1 MSTPSGSTPSLT
13 PSRSPSPE
21 PPVQPAFF
29 YNAEG
34 EQPAPSP
41 DATGRLL
48 FTPEDDPLAQRGIPV
63 FKPSMEEFQDFER
76 YMERIECWGNRSGI
90 VKVIP
95 PKDWSDALPSVEP
108 QLANV
113 RIMSPIEQNFLG
125 GTGRFRQ
132 QNIEKRRSMSVRE
145 WVELCSKDGYHAPS
159 ASEVGLHHAPVA
171 GKAKRRVSRRATT
184 ETEATDVKEEDEA
197 INVPASPPITDTH
210 AAGSPK
216 EEDEDTKASRP
227 HRRKTHKQVADE
239 KAVKDVA
246 FMAKFKPHQDWL
258 PFGMQPSDYT
268 PEYCKE
274 LERHYW
280 RNCGMGKSP
289 WYGADTQGSLFTP
302 DTTAWNVSCLPSYL
316 TRLLPSSSQ
325 GLPGVNTPYLYFGM
339 WRATFAW
346 HVEDM
351 DLFSINYIHF
361 GAPKFW
367 YAIPQGRAGAFET
380 TMRNFFPR
388 EPTQCSQFLR
398 HKSFLVSP
406 KNLASYSCRPNTLVQ
421 HAGEFVITY
430 PRGYHAGFNL
440 GLNCAESVNF
450 ALESWVKLGRKARAC
465 NCVGDS
471 VRIDVDQLLQDRA
484 AEDAGQ
490 APQDAPN
497 RSSLSTAA
505 KKATQGK
512 KRKAPSPASKDA
524 EMPRAKRIKMR
535 PPHAE
540 AGPSTSGTVVTSGTV
555 ATSGTMAIKGH
566 PKSVTLKLGAA
577 PLGEELFPCC
587 LCVGREQEGL
597 LRVQEPPVGVAT
609 VALDLSRGWRAHE
622 LCARVVPET
631 WVDEVDEGLGFREKV
646 VFGVDAIEKARWQL
660 KCTACVRARA
670 KAHGAPIQCTKG
682 KCSKAFH
689 ISCAREGGE
698 AGISFRVLDEVEKQ
712 VVLVDA
718 YAAGGGGA
726 MNVDGQGQQGAD
738 EGTVIKT
745 IRKTEVEVLCSQHN
759 PTVAAS
765 KKAAKQARIR
775 DQLRALPPLSRI
787 KLRVSS
793 GVFEVTL
800 VRVLEEACAVEVI
813 WDRGAR
819 REFRWGSVVFGATDM
834 PVEQKP
840 TELVEKEV
848 GREGE
853 PVQVQQAYFGA
864 YGAQHYSGPPY
875 GAQPSAPSPS
885 AQSYVASGSQPYAST
900 SQPYAPSTSQGYGQ
914 QPYGAQPYASRPYQ
928 APYHQ
933 TYYQAA
939 ASQPPYQPYGAQGSQ
954 SHCQAAAGQVPYAPA
969 TPATAA
975 PAYQG
980 QASAPSYQG
989 QAPAPAYQGQQA
1001 PAPAYQGQQAP
1012 APAPPASTAA
1022 YQGQATAYQ
1031 GQATAYQGQATAY
1044 QGQASPPP
1052 AASGGFSYFG
1062 AAPTV
1067 QQYAPSTT
1075 GTQCAPSTTGTQCAP
1090 STPAPSST
1098 QPSVAAQPQAGPS
1111 QSQAGPSQSQ
1121 AGPSRPPTTQPVPAP
1136 SQPASGPSRPPT
1148 TQPAD
1153 PSRPPTTQPQPAH
1166 SQPQPHPQATHSQP
1180 RFTYQPPP
1188 LSYVVSGA
1196 TYGQPGPGSYAQS
1209 APGGYA
1215 GAQPAGGYAQPVP
1228 GLYAQPAPGGYAQPA
1243 PGGYAGAQPAPYAG
1257 AQPAPYSGAQ
1267 PAPYSG
1273 AQPAPYAG
1281 ALPAPSYPAAKPHYP
1296 APPGGYAPPP
1306 GSYAGA
1312 AQPPGA
1318 YAGAAQPPPYA
1329 QQPPPG
1335 AYGSTWQHQQQPHYT
1350 YTSSSHYRPADR
1362 TQLQWQEPYRPERAG
1377 LAGEKGGLTSTAQV
1391 APTMAKGAQSAP
1403 AASVASASATST
1415 TTAAEN
1421 GKGEKGIPGQGQTNG
1436 AEGAMAEAGSAQK
1449 A

>member
-95 PKDWSDALPSVEP
+95 PKEWSDALPSIEP

-197 INVPASPPITDTH
+197 INVPASPPITDSH

-216 EEDEDTKASRP
+216 EEEEEEDTKTSRP

-246 FMAKFKPHQDWL
+246 FMAKFKPHEDWL

-465 NCVGDS
+465 NCVGDRQVPS

-490 APQDAPN
+490 APQNALN
-497 RSSLSTAA
+497 SSSLSTSA

-512 KRKAPSPASKDA
+512 KRKAPSLASKDA

-540 AGPSTSGTVVTSGTV
+540 AEPSTSGTM
-555 ATSGTMAIKGH
+555 ATKGH
-566 PKSVTLKLGAA
+566 TKSVTLKLGAA
-577 PLGEELFPCC
+577 PVGEELFPCC

-597 LRVQEPPVGVAT
+597 LRVQEPPVGVPT

-622 LCARVVPET
+622 LCARIVPET

-712 VVLVDA
+712 VVLVDV

-726 MNVDGQGQQGAD
+726 MDVDGQGQQGAD

-765 KKAAKQARIR
+765 KKAAKQTRIR

-864 YGAQHYSGPPY
+864 YGAQHYRGQSY
-875 GAQPSAPSPS
+875 GAQPYA
-885 AQSYVASGSQPYAST
+885 AST
-900 SQPYAPSTSQGYGQ
+900 SQPYDPSASQGYGA

-933 TYYQAA
+933 TYFQAA
-939 ASQPPYQPYGAQGSQ
+939 ASQSPYQGAASQPPYHTGVSQPPYQPYGAQASQPHGGQGSQ
-954 SHCQAAAGQVPYAPA
+954 QSHHQAAAGQAQYVPPTPATTAPA
-969 TPATAA
+969 TAV

-980 QASAPSYQG
+980 QQVSAPSYQG
-989 QAPAPAYQGQQA
+989 QQA
-1001 PAPAYQGQQAP
+1001 SVS
-1012 APAPPASTAA
+1012 APPTST
-1022 YQGQATAYQ
+1022 TAYQ
-1031 GQATAYQGQATAY
+1031 GQATAH

-1052 AASGGFSYFG
+1052 AAS
-1062 AAPTV
+1062 
-1067 QQYAPSTT
+1067 
-1075 GTQCAPSTTGTQCAP
+1075 
-1090 STPAPSST
+1090 
-1098 QPSVAAQPQAGPS
+1098 
-1111 QSQAGPSQSQ
+1111 
-1121 AGPSRPPTTQPVPAP
+1121 
-1136 SQPASGPSRPPT
+1136 
-1148 TQPAD
+1148 
-1153 PSRPPTTQPQPAH
+1153 
-1166 SQPQPHPQATHSQP
+1166 
-1180 RFTYQPPP
+1180 
-1188 LSYVVSGA
+1188 
-1196 TYGQPGPGSYAQS
+1196 
-1209 APGGYA
+1209 
-1215 GAQPAGGYAQPVP
+1215 
-1228 GLYAQPAPGGYAQPA
+1228 
-1243 PGGYAGAQPAPYAG
+1243 
-1257 AQPAPYSGAQ
+1257 
-1267 PAPYSG
+1267 
-1273 AQPAPYAG
+1273 
-1281 ALPAPSYPAAKPHYP
+1281 
-1296 APPGGYAPPP
+1296 
-1306 GSYAGA
+1306 
-1312 AQPPGA
+1312 
-1318 YAGAAQPPPYA
+1318 
-1329 QQPPPG
+1329 
-1335 AYGSTWQHQQQPHYT
+1335 
-1350 YTSSSHYRPADR
+1350 
-1362 TQLQWQEPYRPERAG
+1362 
-1377 LAGEKGGLTSTAQV
+1377 
-1391 APTMAKGAQSAP
+1391 
-1403 AASVASASATST
+1403 
-1415 TTAAEN
+1415 
-1421 GKGEKGIPGQGQTNG
+1421 
-1436 AEGAMAEAGSAQK
+1436 
-1449 A
+1449 

>member
-90 VKVIP
+90 VKIIP
-95 PKDWSDALPSVEP
+95 PKEWSDALPSVEP

-197 INVPASPPITDTH
+197 INVPASPPITDSH

-216 EEDEDTKASRP
+216 EEDEDTKTSRP

-246 FMAKFKPHQDWL
+246 FMAKFKPHEDWL

-302 DTTAWNVSCLPSYL
+302 DTTTWNVSCLPSYL

-465 NCVGDS
+465 NCVGDRQVPS

-497 RSSLSTAA
+497 SSSLSTTG

-540 AGPSTSGTVVTSGTV
+540 AEPSTSGTMTT
-555 ATSGTMAIKGH
+555 KGH
-566 PKSVTLKLGAA
+566 TKSVTLKLGAA
-577 PLGEELFPCC
+577 PVGEELFPCC

-597 LRVQEPPVGVAT
+597 LRVQEPPVGVPT

-622 LCARVVPET
+622 LCARIVPET

-660 KCTACVRARA
+660 KCTACVRTRA
-670 KAHGAPIQCTKG
+670 KAHGAPVQCTKG

-726 MNVDGQGQQGAD
+726 MDVDGQGQGQQGAD

-765 KKAAKQARIR
+765 KKAAKQTRIR

-840 TELVEKEV
+840 TELVEKE
-848 GREGE
+848 
-853 PVQVQQAYFGA
+853 
-864 YGAQHYSGPPY
+864 PY
-875 GAQPSAPSPS
+875 
-885 AQSYVASGSQPYAST
+885 ASTSQPYAST
-900 SQPYAPSTSQGYGQ
+900 SQPYAPSASQGYGQ

-939 ASQPPYQPYGAQGSQ
+939 ASQPPYQVGASQPPYQPYGAQGSQ
-954 SHCQAAAGQVPYAPA
+954 PHGGQGSQQSHYQAAAGQVQYAPP
-969 TPATAA
+969 TPTTTTPMTAV
-975 PAYQG
+975 
-980 QASAPSYQG
+980 
-989 QAPAPAYQGQQA
+989 PAYQGQQA
-1001 PAPAYQGQQAP
+1001 PAPSYQGQASTPAYQGQAS
-1012 APAPPASTAA
+1012 APAPPPSTTAFE
-1022 YQGQATAYQ
+1022 GQATAYQ
-1031 GQATAYQGQATAY
+1031 GQATVY

-1075 GTQCAPSTTGTQCAP
+1075 GTQCAPP
-1090 STPAPSST
+1090 TPAPSST
-1098 QPSVAAQPQAGPS
+1098 QPSVAAQ
-1111 QSQAGPSQSQ
+1111 
-1121 AGPSRPPTTQPVPAP
+1121 
-1136 SQPASGPSRPPT
+1136 
-1148 TQPAD
+1148 
-1153 PSRPPTTQPQPAH
+1153 
-1166 SQPQPHPQATHSQP
+1166 
-1180 RFTYQPPP
+1180 
-1188 LSYVVSGA
+1188 
-1196 TYGQPGPGSYAQS
+1196 
-1209 APGGYA
+1209 
-1215 GAQPAGGYAQPVP
+1215 
-1228 GLYAQPAPGGYAQPA
+1228 
-1243 PGGYAGAQPAPYAG
+1243 
-1257 AQPAPYSGAQ
+1257 
-1267 PAPYSG
+1267 
-1273 AQPAPYAG
+1273 
-1281 ALPAPSYPAAKPHYP
+1281 
-1296 APPGGYAPPP
+1296 
-1306 GSYAGA
+1306 
-1312 AQPPGA
+1312 
-1318 YAGAAQPPPYA
+1318 
-1329 QQPPPG
+1329 
-1335 AYGSTWQHQQQPHYT
+1335 
-1350 YTSSSHYRPADR
+1350 
-1362 TQLQWQEPYRPERAG
+1362 
-1377 LAGEKGGLTSTAQV
+1377 
-1391 APTMAKGAQSAP
+1391 
-1403 AASVASASATST
+1403 
-1415 TTAAEN
+1415 
-1421 GKGEKGIPGQGQTNG
+1421 
-1436 AEGAMAEAGSAQK
+1436 
-1449 A
+1449 

>member
-95 PKDWSDALPSVEP
+95 PKEWSDALPSVEP

-197 INVPASPPITDTH
+197 INVPASPPITDSH

-216 EEDEDTKASRP
+216 EEDEDTKTSRP

-258 PFGMQPSDYT
+258 PFGMQPSNYT

-465 NCVGDS
+465 NCVGDRQVPS

-497 RSSLSTAA
+497 SSSLSTTG

-540 AGPSTSGTVVTSGTV
+540 AEPSTSGTM
-555 ATSGTMAIKGH
+555 ATKGH
-566 PKSVTLKLGAA
+566 TKSVTLKLGAA
-577 PLGEELFPCC
+577 PVGEELFPCC

-597 LRVQEPPVGVAT
+597 LRVQEPPVGVPT

-622 LCARVVPET
+622 LCARIVPET

-726 MNVDGQGQQGAD
+726 MDVDGQGQQAAD

-759 PTVAAS
+759 PVRVFSFQFRILAYPILFYHMLTSSQTVAAS
-765 KKAAKQARIR
+765 KKAAKQTRIR

-840 TELVEKEV
+840 TEL
-848 GREGE
+848 
-853 PVQVQQAYFGA
+853 
-864 YGAQHYSGPPY
+864 
-875 GAQPSAPSPS
+875 
-885 AQSYVASGSQPYAST
+885 
-900 SQPYAPSTSQGYGQ
+900 
-914 QPYGAQPYASRPYQ
+914 
-928 APYHQ
+928 
-933 TYYQAA
+933 AA
-939 ASQPPYQPYGAQGSQ
+939 L
-954 SHCQAAAGQVPYAPA
+954 
-969 TPATAA
+969 
-975 PAYQG
+975 
-980 QASAPSYQG
+980 
-989 QAPAPAYQGQQA
+989 
-1001 PAPAYQGQQAP
+1001 
-1012 APAPPASTAA
+1012 
-1022 YQGQATAYQ
+1022 
-1031 GQATAYQGQATAY
+1031 
-1044 QGQASPPP
+1044 
-1052 AASGGFSYFG
+1052 
-1062 AAPTV
+1062 
-1067 QQYAPSTT
+1067 
-1075 GTQCAPSTTGTQCAP
+1075 
-1090 STPAPSST
+1090 
-1098 QPSVAAQPQAGPS
+1098 
-1111 QSQAGPSQSQ
+1111 
-1121 AGPSRPPTTQPVPAP
+1121 AP

-1148 TQPAD
+1148 TQPA
-1153 PSRPPTTQPQPAH
+1153 PSSTQPTPAPSQSATTPSH
-1166 SQPQPHPQATHSQP
+1166 PETPAPSYPQPQ
-1180 RFTYQPPP
+1180 FTYQPPP
-1188 LSYVVSGA
+1188 LSYVVPGA
-1196 TYGQPGPGSYAQS
+1196 TY
-1209 APGGYA
+1209 A
-1215 GAQPAGGYAQPVP
+1215 GAPQQ
-1228 GLYAQPAPGGYAQPA
+1228 APYHSL
-1243 PGGYAGAQPAPYAG
+1243 YAGAQPAPYAG
-1257 AQPAPYSGAQ
+1257 AQPAPYAPPPGAYAQ
-1267 PAPYSG
+1267 PV
-1273 AQPAPYAG
+1273 AQ
-1281 ALPAPSYPAAKPHYP
+1281 PHYP

-1312 AQPPGA
+1312 AQPPGSYA
-1318 YAGAAQPPPYA
+1318 GAAQPPGSYAGAAQPPPYA
-1329 QQPPPG
+1329 QQPPPGAYAASAPPAGAYGQQPPTGAYAASPPPG

-1350 YTSSSHYRPADR
+1350 YTPSSHYRPADR
-1362 TQLQWQEPYRPERAG
+1362 TQLQWQEPYRPGRAG
-1377 LAGEKGGLTSTAQV
+1377 SAGEKGGLTDT
-1391 APTMAKGAQSAP
+1391 AQSANRAQS
-1403 AASVASASATST
+1403 AASTSVASASATST
-1415 TTAAEN
+1415 MAAAEN
-1421 GKGEKGIPGQGQTNG
+1421 GKGENGTENAKSENGTENRKGEKGSAGQGQTNG
-1436 AEGAMAEAGSAQK
+1436 AEGGMAEAGSV
-1449 A
+1449 

>member
-95 PKDWSDALPSVEP
+95 PKEWSDALPSVEP

-197 INVPASPPITDTH
+197 INVPASPPIADTH

-216 EEDEDTKASRP
+216 EEDEDTKTSRP

-246 FMAKFKPHQDWL
+246 FMAKFKPHEDWL

-388 EPTQCSQFLR
+388 EPTQCNQFLR

-465 NCVGDS
+465 NCVGDRQVPP

-497 RSSLSTAA
+497 SGSLSTTG

-540 AGPSTSGTVVTSGTV
+540 AEPSTSGTM
-555 ATSGTMAIKGH
+555 ATKGH
-566 PKSVTLKLGAA
+566 TKSVTLKLGAA
-577 PLGEELFPCC
+577 PVGEELFPCC

-597 LRVQEPPVGVAT
+597 LRVQEPPVGVPT

-622 LCARVVPET
+622 LCARIVPET

-660 KCTACVRARA
+660 KCTACVRTRA
-670 KAHGAPIQCTKG
+670 KAHGAPVQCTKG

-726 MNVDGQGQQGAD
+726 MDVDGQGQQGAD

-765 KKAAKQARIR
+765 KKAAKQTRIR

-840 TELVEKEV
+840 TELVEKDE
-848 GREGE
+848 
-853 PVQVQQAYFGA
+853 
-864 YGAQHYSGPPY
+864 PPY
-875 GAQPSAPSPS
+875 A
-885 AQSYVASGSQPYAST
+885 VST
-900 SQPYAPSTSQGYGQ
+900 SQPYAPSASQGYGQ
-914 QPYGAQPYASRPYQ
+914 QPNGAQPYASRPYQ
-928 APYHQ
+928 VPYHQ

-954 SHCQAAAGQVPYAPA
+954 QPHAQAAAG
-969 TPATAA
+969 
-975 PAYQG
+975 
-980 QASAPSYQG
+980 
-989 QAPAPAYQGQQA
+989 
-1001 PAPAYQGQQAP
+1001 
-1012 APAPPASTAA
+1012 
-1022 YQGQATAYQ
+1022 
-1031 GQATAYQGQATAY
+1031 
-1044 QGQASPPP
+1044 
-1052 AASGGFSYFG
+1052 
-1062 AAPTV
+1062 
-1067 QQYAPSTT
+1067 
-1075 GTQCAPSTTGTQCAP
+1075 
-1090 STPAPSST
+1090 
-1098 QPSVAAQPQAGPS
+1098 
-1111 QSQAGPSQSQ
+1111 
-1121 AGPSRPPTTQPVPAP
+1121 
-1136 SQPASGPSRPPT
+1136 
-1148 TQPAD
+1148 
-1153 PSRPPTTQPQPAH
+1153 
-1166 SQPQPHPQATHSQP
+1166 
-1180 RFTYQPPP
+1180 
-1188 LSYVVSGA
+1188 
-1196 TYGQPGPGSYAQS
+1196 
-1209 APGGYA
+1209 
-1215 GAQPAGGYAQPVP
+1215 
-1228 GLYAQPAPGGYAQPA
+1228 
-1243 PGGYAGAQPAPYAG
+1243 
-1257 AQPAPYSGAQ
+1257 
-1267 PAPYSG
+1267 
-1273 AQPAPYAG
+1273 
-1281 ALPAPSYPAAKPHYP
+1281 
-1296 APPGGYAPPP
+1296 
-1306 GSYAGA
+1306 
-1312 AQPPGA
+1312 
-1318 YAGAAQPPPYA
+1318 
-1329 QQPPPG
+1329 
-1335 AYGSTWQHQQQPHYT
+1335 QQPHYT
-1350 YTSSSHYRPADR
+1350 YTSNVGAPSGQYTPGSTAGTSGGSHYRPADR
-1362 TQLQWQEPYRPERAG
+1362 TQLQWQEPYRPGR
-1377 LAGEKGGLTSTAQV
+1377 
-1391 APTMAKGAQSAP
+1391 
-1403 AASVASASATST
+1403 
-1415 TTAAEN
+1415 
-1421 GKGEKGIPGQGQTNG
+1421 
-1436 AEGAMAEAGSAQK
+1436 AGSASTKESAPSTSTQPVPVTPVAAAAGMAGKPAEVGAEVK
-1449 A
+1449 AVQGGVKEVEAGVKEVEAVA

>member
-1 MSTPSGSTPSLT
+1 TPSLT

-95 PKDWSDALPSVEP
+95 PKEWSDALPSVEP

-159 ASEVGLHHAPVA
+159 ASEVGVHHAPVA

-197 INVPASPPITDTH
+197 INVPASPPITDSH

-216 EEDEDTKASRP
+216 EEEEEDTKTSRP

-246 FMAKFKPHQDWL
+246 FMAKFKPHEDWL

-465 NCVGDS
+465 NCVGDRQVPS

-497 RSSLSTAA
+497 SSSLSTTG
-505 KKATQGK
+505 KQATQGK

-540 AGPSTSGTVVTSGTV
+540 AEPSTSGTM
-555 ATSGTMAIKGH
+555 ATKGH
-566 PKSVTLKLGAA
+566 TKSVTLKLGAA
-577 PLGEELFPCC
+577 PVGEELFPCC

-597 LRVQEPPVGVAT
+597 LRVQEPPVGVPT

-622 LCARVVPET
+622 LCARIVPET

-726 MNVDGQGQQGAD
+726 MDVDGQGQQGSD

-765 KKAAKQARIR
+765 KKAAKQTRIR

-840 TELVEKEV
+840 TELS
-848 GREGE
+848 
-853 PVQVQQAYFGA
+853 ATT
-864 YGAQHYSGPPY
+864 
-875 GAQPSAPSPS
+875 PSHP
-885 AQSYVASGSQPYAST
+885 Q
-900 SQPYAPSTSQGYGQ
+900 
-914 QPYGAQPYASRPYQ
+914 
-928 APYHQ
+928 
-933 TYYQAA
+933 
-939 ASQPPYQPYGAQGSQ
+939 
-954 SHCQAAAGQVPYAPA
+954 
-969 TPATAA
+969 
-975 PAYQG
+975 
-980 QASAPSYQG
+980 
-989 QAPAPAYQGQQA
+989 
-1001 PAPAYQGQQAP
+1001 
-1012 APAPPASTAA
+1012 
-1022 YQGQATAYQ
+1022 
-1031 GQATAYQGQATAY
+1031 
-1044 QGQASPPP
+1044 
-1052 AASGGFSYFG
+1052 
-1062 AAPTV
+1062 
-1067 QQYAPSTT
+1067 
-1075 GTQCAPSTTGTQCAP
+1075 
-1090 STPAPSST
+1090 TPAPSY
-1098 QPSVAAQPQAGPS
+1098 S
-1111 QSQAGPSQSQ
+1111 Q
-1121 AGPSRPPTTQPVPAP
+1121 TPAP
-1136 SQPASGPSRPPT
+1136 SYP
-1148 TQPAD
+1148 
-1153 PSRPPTTQPQPAH
+1153 QPQ
-1166 SQPQPHPQATHSQP
+1166 
-1180 RFTYQPPP
+1180 FTYQPPP
-1188 LSYVVSGA
+1188 LSYVVPGA
-1196 TYGQPGPGSYAQS
+1196 T
-1209 APGGYA
+1209 
-1215 GAQPAGGYAQPVP
+1215 
-1228 GLYAQPAPGGYAQPA
+1228 YAQPAPGSYAGA
-1243 PGGYAGAQPAPYAG
+1243 YAGAQPAPYAG
-1257 AQPAPYSGAQ
+1257 AQPASGYAQ
-1267 PAPYSG
+1267 PAPGGY
-1273 AQPAPYAG
+1273 AQPAYAG
-1281 ALPAPSYPAAKPHYP
+1281 QQPSYPGYV
-1296 APPGGYAPPP
+1296 PPL
-1306 GSYAGA
+1306 
-1312 AQPPGA
+1312 
-1318 YAGAAQPPPYA
+1318 YA

-1335 AYGSTWQHQQQPHYT
+1335 AYAQQP
-1350 YTSSSHYRPADR
+1350 
-1362 TQLQWQEPYRPERAG
+1362 L
-1377 LAGEKGGLTSTAQV
+1377 
-1391 APTMAKGAQSAP
+1391 
-1403 AASVASASATST
+1403 
-1415 TTAAEN
+1415 
-1421 GKGEKGIPGQGQTNG
+1421 
-1436 AEGAMAEAGSAQK
+1436 
-1449 A
+1449 